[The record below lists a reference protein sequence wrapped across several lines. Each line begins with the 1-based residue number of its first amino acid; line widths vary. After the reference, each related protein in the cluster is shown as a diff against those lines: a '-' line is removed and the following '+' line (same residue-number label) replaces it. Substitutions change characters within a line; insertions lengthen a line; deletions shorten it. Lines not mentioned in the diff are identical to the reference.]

1 MAQSKINAVLEKV
14 ISLTGERDS
23 GALELALAQTL
34 FTIADVKNLALHSA
48 GNINRVKHAISNS
61 EEIASDEGIELEIID
76 ALSEC
81 LKTAKIT
88 NILHNKKRLTL
99 FPIVCSKKQPLAII
113 IVEETANTHDHALTI
128 QILKIYHNFVALMND
143 NERDTLTGL
152 LNRKTFDHQINSIIA
167 NLQNK
172 QARRKDENDDP
183 TFLAIFDID
192 HFKRVNDTHGHLM
205 GDEVLLLFSRLM
217 DNSFRD
223 NDLLFRFGGEEFLCI
238 FQCPSDEIMSDVLNR
253 FREAVADYNFPQV
266 GKVTVSCG
274 FTEVDAFDLS
284 SSIIDRADV
293 SLYHAKNNGRNQV
306 CLHEQLVASGILSE
320 NDNSG
325 GEIEL
330 F

>member
-1 MAQSKINAVLEKV
+1 MPQSKINTVLEEI

-23 GALELALAQTL
+23 SALELALAQAL
-34 FTIADVKNLALHSA
+34 FNAADVKNLALHTA
-48 GNINRVKHAISNS
+48 GNIKRIQHAISNA
-61 EEIASDEGIELEIID
+61 EEIANDEAIELETID

-88 NILHNKKRLTL
+88 DILHGKKRLTL
-99 FPIVCSKKQPLAII
+99 FPIVCSKKQPLAVIV
-113 IVEETANTHDHALTI
+113 VEETANTHDHALTI

-152 LNRKTFDHQINSIIA
+152 LNRKTFDHQINTIIA
-167 NLQNK
+167 NLQNE
-172 QARRKDENDDP
+172 QSRRKDENNDP

-205 GDEVLLLFSRLM
+205 GDEVLLLFSHLM
-217 DNSFRD
+217 DNNFRD
-223 NDLLFRFGGEEFLCI
+223 NDLLFRFGGEEFVGV
-238 FQCPSDEIMSDVLNR
+238 FQCPSDDVMSEILNR
-253 FREAVADYNFPQV
+253 FRQTVADYNFPQV

-306 CLHEQLVASGILSE
+306 FMHEQLVASGILSE
-320 NDNSG
+320 SDNSG